1 MKVVDTLDSYIDDN
15 VVAFCG
21 IKLITSS
28 AIDKAYY
35 AEWTKANPGLHREL
49 LTKMLPR
56 DWEKLNGK
64 SLPGYVISGIHRE
77 IGTNEEAIALKSYE
91 DTLKEEDHDEPGGR
105 QVTVVSDQKDRMVNV
120 TSSTPLRIVGHVDGL
135 VYSGSKCVGLVEVKT
150 RMQCFSEND
159 YDVAQLTCYSRM
171 VPNLEEYVLLERLH
185 ITGEMRAT
193 VYSYDE
199 LTPKWEEICEG
210 LRKVQPLIIAKYK
223 EMVQAQ
229 STAPAVYKEE
239 VLGLLDH
246 LTKILLALSDRGYT
260 PVAMGP
266 EILKTIYQEA
276 DKTEAATM
284 YEMLTSTATPIL
296 KGRAKDR
303 DIKYFLDNITTII
316 KGQPIEKDSR
326 LRPMIESLANV
337 ITDKKLLTDNT
348 RDRVW
353 ARIDKILSL
362 I

>member
-1 MKVVDTLDSYIDDN
+1 MKVVDSLDSYIADN

-21 IKLITSS
+21 IKLITTS

-35 AEWTKANPGLHREL
+35 AEWTKANAGLHREL
-49 LTKMLPR
+49 LTKVLPR

-64 SLPGYVISGIHRE
+64 SLPGYVVAGVHRE

-91 DTLKEEDHDEPGGR
+91 ETLKKEDP
-105 QVTVVSDQKDRMVNV
+105 QVTVISDQKDRMVNV
-120 TSSTPLRIVGHVDGL
+120 TSSPPLRIVGHVDGL

-150 RMQCFSEND
+150 RMNSFSEND

-185 ITGEMRAT
+185 ITGEVRAT
-193 VYSYDE
+193 IYSYEE

-210 LRKVQPLIIAKYK
+210 LRKVQPLIIARYK

-246 LTKILLALSDRGYT
+246 LTKILVALSDRGYT

-266 EILKTIYQEA
+266 EILKTIYQQA
-276 DKTEAATM
+276 DKTEASTM
-284 YEMLTSTATPIL
+284 YELLTSTATPML
-296 KGRAKDR
+296 KGRAKER

-337 ITDKKLLTDNT
+337 ITDKKLLTDST
-348 RDRVW
+348 RDRIW
-353 ARIDKILSL
+353 TRIDKILSL